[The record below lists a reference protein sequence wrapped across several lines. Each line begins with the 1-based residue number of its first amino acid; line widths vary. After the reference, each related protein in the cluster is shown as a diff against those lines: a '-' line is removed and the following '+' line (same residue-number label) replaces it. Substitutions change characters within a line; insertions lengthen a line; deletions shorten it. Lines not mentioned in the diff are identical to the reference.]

1 MTLMDMDA
9 VLLLDG
15 VGIHRSIATVAVV
28 LITDHK
34 INFEEKISKLNL
46 CKHLINSVYICFKF
60 AMASSYFSN
69 TL

>member
-1 MTLMDMDA
+1 MDMDA
-9 VLLLDG
+9 VLVLDG
-15 VGIHRSIATVAVV
+15 VGIHRSIVTVAVV

-46 CKHLINSVYICFKF
+46 CKHLINSVYICFKI
-60 AMASSYFSN
+60 AVASSYLSN